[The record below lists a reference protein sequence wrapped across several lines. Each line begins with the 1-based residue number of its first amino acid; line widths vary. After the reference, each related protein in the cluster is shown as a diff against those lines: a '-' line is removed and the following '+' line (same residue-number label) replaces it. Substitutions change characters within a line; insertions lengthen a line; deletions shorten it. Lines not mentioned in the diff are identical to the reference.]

1 MARRRPAEKRTIT
14 QDPRFGSS
22 ELSRFINRVMLNGKK
37 TVAQR
42 IVYGA
47 LDIAESESRRPGL
60 EVFQQAVRNAM
71 PQVQVRSRRV
81 GGTTYQVPTDV
92 RPERQAALA
101 MTWIVA
107 SARDKSGS
115 SMETR
120 LAQEIVE
127 ASRSQGN
134 AVRRKEEMHRMA
146 EANRAFAHY
155 RW

>member
-1 MARRRPAEKRTIT
+1 MARRRQAEKRTIT
-14 QDPRFGSS
+14 PDPRFGSS
-22 ELSRFINRVMLNGKK
+22 ELSRFINRVMMNGKK
-37 TVAQR
+37 TIAQR

-92 RPERQAALA
+92 RPERQEALA

>member
-1 MARRRPAEKRTIT
+1 MARRRRSEKREVKP
-14 QDPRFGSS
+14 DPRFGSI
-22 ELSRFINRVMLNGKK
+22 ELARFINKVMLNGKK

-47 LDIAESESRRPGL
+47 LDIAQQESRSSGL
-60 EVFQQAVRNAM
+60 DVFRQAMRNAM

-81 GGTTYQVPTDV
+81 GGTTYQVPTDI
-92 RPERQAALA
+92 RPERQEALA
-101 MTWIVA
+101 MKWVIT

-115 SMETR
+115 PMANR
-120 LAQEIVE
+120 LAQELVE

>member
-1 MARRRPAEKRTIT
+1 MARRRRSEKREVKP
-14 QDPRFGSS
+14 DPRFGSV
-22 ELSRFINRVMLNGKK
+22 ELARFINKVMLKGKK

-47 LDIAESESRRPGL
+47 LDIAQQESRSSGL
-60 EVFQQAVRNAM
+60 EVFRQAMRNAM

-81 GGTTYQVPTDV
+81 GGTTYQVPTDI
-92 RPERQAALA
+92 RPERQEALA
-101 MTWIVA
+101 MKWVIT

-115 SMETR
+115 PMASR
-120 LAQEIVE
+120 LAQELVE

>member
-1 MARRRPAEKRTIT
+1 MARRRRSEKREVKP
-14 QDPRFGSS
+14 DPRFGSV
-22 ELSRFINRVMLNGKK
+22 ELARFINKVMLKGKK
-37 TVAQR
+37 TVAQK

-47 LDIAESESRRPGL
+47 LDIAQQESRSSGL
-60 EVFQQAVRNAM
+60 EVFRQAMRNAM

-81 GGTTYQVPTDV
+81 GGTTYQVPTDI
-92 RPERQAALA
+92 RPERQEALA
-101 MTWIVA
+101 MKWVIT

-115 SMETR
+115 PMAQR
-120 LAQEIVE
+120 LAQELSE

>member
-1 MARRRPAEKRTIT
+1 MARRRQAEKRTVT
-14 QDPRFGSS
+14 PDPRFGSS
-22 ELSRFINRVMLNGKK
+22 DLSRFINKVMLNGKK
-37 TVAQR
+37 TTAQR

-92 RPERQAALA
+92 RQERQEALA

-115 SMETR
+115 SMPIR

>member
-1 MARRRPAEKRTIT
+1 MARRRRSERRQVKP
-14 QDPRFGSS
+14 DPRFGSV
-22 ELSRFINRVMLNGKK
+22 ELARFINKVMLKGKK

-47 LDIAESESRRPGL
+47 LDIAQQESRVSGL
-60 EVFQQAVRNAM
+60 DVFRQAMRNAM

-81 GGTTYQVPTDV
+81 GGTTYQVPTDI
-92 RPERQAALA
+92 RPERQEALA
-101 MTWIVA
+101 MKWVIT

-115 SMETR
+115 PMAQL
-120 LAQEIVE
+120 LAQELLE

>member
-1 MARRRPAEKRTIT
+1 MARRRQAEKRTIT
-14 QDPRFGSS
+14 PDPRFGSS
-22 ELSRFINRVMLNGKK
+22 ELSRFINRVMMNGKK
-37 TVAQR
+37 TIAQR

>member
-1 MARRRPAEKRTIT
+1 MARRRQAEKRTIT
-14 QDPRFGSS
+14 PDPRFGSS
-22 ELSRFINRVMLNGKK
+22 ELSRFINRVMLKGKK

-92 RPERQAALA
+92 RPERQEALA

>member
-1 MARRRPAEKRTIT
+1 MARRRQAEKRTIT
-14 QDPRFGSS
+14 PDPRFGSS

-47 LDIAESESRRPGL
+47 LDIAGSESRRPGL

>member
-1 MARRRPAEKRTIT
+1 MARRRQAEKRTVT
-14 QDPRFGSS
+14 PDPRFGSI
-22 ELSRFINRVMLNGKK
+22 ELSRFINKVMLGGKK
-37 TVAQR
+37 TTAQR

-101 MTWIVA
+101 MVWIVA

>member
-1 MARRRPAEKRTIT
+1 MARRRQAEKRTIT
-14 QDPRFGSS
+14 PDPRFGSS

-115 SMETR
+115 SMEIR

-134 AVRRKEEMHRMA
+134 AVSRKEEMHRIA

>member
-1 MARRRPAEKRTIT
+1 MARRRQAEKRTIT
-14 QDPRFGSS
+14 PDPRFVSS

>member
-1 MARRRPAEKRTIT
+1 MARRRRAERRQVKP
-14 QDPRFGSS
+14 DPRFGSV
-22 ELSRFINRVMLNGKK
+22 ELARFINKVMLDGKK
-37 TVAQR
+37 TIAQK
-42 IVYGA
+42 IVYVA
-47 LDIAESESRRPGL
+47 LDIAQQESRISGL
-60 EVFQQAVRNAM
+60 DVFRQAMRNAM

-81 GGTTYQVPTDV
+81 GGTTYQVPTDI
-92 RPERQAALA
+92 RPERQEALA
-101 MTWIVA
+101 MKWVIT

-115 SMETR
+115 PMAQR
-120 LAQEIVE
+120 LAQELVE

>member
-1 MARRRPAEKRTIT
+1 MARRRRSEKREVKP
-14 QDPRFGSS
+14 DPRFGSV
-22 ELSRFINRVMLNGKK
+22 ELARFINKVMLNGKK

-47 LDIAESESRRPGL
+47 LDIAQQESRSSGL
-60 EVFQQAVRNAM
+60 EVFRQAMRNAM

-81 GGTTYQVPTDV
+81 GGTTYQVPTDI
-92 RPERQAALA
+92 RPERQEALA
-101 MTWIVA
+101 MKWVIT

-115 SMETR
+115 PMANR
-120 LAQEIVE
+120 LAQELME

>member
-1 MARRRPAEKRTIT
+1 M
-14 QDPRFGSS
+14 
-22 ELSRFINRVMLNGKK
+22 SRFINRVMLNGKK

-92 RPERQAALA
+92 RPERQEALA

>member
-1 MARRRPAEKRTIT
+1 MARRRQAEKRTIT
-14 QDPRFGSS
+14 PDPRFGSS

-42 IVYGA
+42 IVYVA

-92 RPERQAALA
+92 RPERQSALA

>member
-1 MARRRPAEKRTIT
+1 MARRRQAEKRTIT
-14 QDPRFGSS
+14 PDPRFGSS
-22 ELSRFINRVMLNGKK
+22 ELSRFINRVMMNGKK
-37 TVAQR
+37 TIAQR

-101 MTWIVA
+101 MTWIVE

>member
-1 MARRRPAEKRTIT
+1 MARRRQAEKRTIT
-14 QDPRFGSS
+14 PDPRFGSS

-92 RPERQAALA
+92 RPERQSALA

>member
-1 MARRRPAEKRTIT
+1 MARRRRSEKREVKP
-14 QDPRFGSS
+14 DPRFGSV
-22 ELSRFINRVMLNGKK
+22 ELARFINKVMLKGKK
-37 TVAQR
+37 TVAQK

-47 LDIAESESRRPGL
+47 LDIAQQESRSSGL
-60 EVFQQAVRNAM
+60 EVFRQAMRNAM

-81 GGTTYQVPTDV
+81 GGTTYQVPTDI
-92 RPERQAALA
+92 RPERQEALA
-101 MTWIVA
+101 MKWVIT

-115 SMETR
+115 PMAQR
-120 LAQEIVE
+120 LAQELLE

>member
-1 MARRRPAEKRTIT
+1 MARRRQAEKRTIT
-14 QDPRFGSS
+14 PDPRFGSS
-22 ELSRFINRVMLNGKK
+22 ELSRFINRVMMKGKK

>member
-1 MARRRPAEKRTIT
+1 MARRRRAEKRRV
-14 QDPRFGSS
+14 QPDPRFGSV
-22 ELSRFINRVMLNGKK
+22 ELARFINKVMLKGKK
-37 TVAQR
+37 TTAQK

-47 LDIAESESRRPGL
+47 LDIAQQESRRSGL

-81 GGTTYQVPTDV
+81 GGTTYQVPTDI
-92 RPERQAALA
+92 RAERQEALA
-101 MTWIVA
+101 MKWIIG
-107 SARDKSGS
+107 SARGRSGS
-115 SMETR
+115 PMGQC
-120 LAQEIVE
+120 LAQELME

>member
-1 MARRRPAEKRTIT
+1 MARRRQAEKRTIT
-14 QDPRFGSS
+14 PDPRFGSS

-107 SARDKSGS
+107 SARDLS
-115 SMETR
+115 
-120 LAQEIVE
+120 LI
-127 ASRSQGN
+127 
-134 AVRRKEEMHRMA
+134 HI
-146 EANRAFAHY
+146 
-155 RW
+155 

>member
-1 MARRRPAEKRTIT
+1 MARRRQAEKRTIT
-14 QDPRFGSS
+14 PDPRFGSS

>member
-1 MARRRPAEKRTIT
+1 MARRRQAEKRTIT
-14 QDPRFGSS
+14 PDPRYGSS

-92 RPERQAALA
+92 RPERQSALA

>member
-1 MARRRPAEKRTIT
+1 MARRRQAEKRTIT
-14 QDPRFGSS
+14 PDPRFGSS

-92 RPERQAALA
+92 RPERQEALA

>member
-1 MARRRPAEKRTIT
+1 MARRRRSERRQVKP
-14 QDPRFGSS
+14 DPRFGSV
-22 ELSRFINRVMLNGKK
+22 ELARFINKVMLKGKK

-42 IVYGA
+42 IVYSA
-47 LDIAESESRRPGL
+47 LDMAQQESRTSGL
-60 EVFQQAVRNAM
+60 DVFRQAMRNAM

-81 GGTTYQVPTDV
+81 GGTTYQVPTDI
-92 RPERQAALA
+92 RPERQEALA
-101 MTWIVA
+101 MKWVIT

-115 SMETR
+115 PMAQL
-120 LAQEIVE
+120 LAQELVE

>member
-1 MARRRPAEKRTIT
+1 MARRRRSEKREVKP
-14 QDPRFGSS
+14 DPRFGSV
-22 ELSRFINRVMLNGKK
+22 ELARFINKVMLNGKK

-47 LDIAESESRRPGL
+47 LDIAQQESRSSGL
-60 EVFQQAVRNAM
+60 EVFRQAMRNAM

-81 GGTTYQVPTDV
+81 GGTTYQVPTDI
-92 RPERQAALA
+92 RPERQEALA
-101 MTWIVA
+101 MKWVIT

-115 SMETR
+115 PMAQR
-120 LAQEIVE
+120 LAQELVE